1 MKTDIKE
8 LKNRAKELVL
18 ISKQKGIIKPHTEAF
33 KDFPVKDELHEEKIE
48 NVKKKARNLNVPS

>member
-33 KDFPVKDELHEEKIE
+33 KDFPVKDELHKGKTKCKE
-48 NVKKKARNLNVPS
+48 N